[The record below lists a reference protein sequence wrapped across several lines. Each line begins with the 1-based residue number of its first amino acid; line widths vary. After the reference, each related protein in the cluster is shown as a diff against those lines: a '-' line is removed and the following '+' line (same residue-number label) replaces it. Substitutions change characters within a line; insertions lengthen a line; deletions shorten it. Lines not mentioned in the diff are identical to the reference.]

1 MLQNDP
7 LWKTVFY
14 GWSFACYTAICH
26 GAVACTM
33 PKRLVDHNANI
44 LSSSK
49 KFAYILYSFFA
60 ALFPTPPGSLH
71 SPLSLGAGANA
82 FSHFYVIIHFSFLC
96 FQLSTAHSIEKNEIP
111 LSVVEAFCAHEPQ
124 SSFLELLLLA
134 VNPIFLLLYDDPF
147 RAKKLMNRDW
157 FTLYISSFL
166 TPAQYKNLLLLL
178 FISFPF
184 RVLLCALLA
193 WVGGPFYFETREGNW

>member
-49 KFAYILYSFFA
+49 KFAYTLFNSFFA
-60 ALFPTPPGSLH
+60 ALFSNPSRLATVPS
-71 SPLSLGAGANA
+71 LSLGAGANA

-96 FQLSTAHSIEKNEIP
+96 FQLSRALKKKWNSPECG
-111 LSVVEAFCAHEPQ
+111 SG
-124 SSFLELLLLA
+124 FLRSWTTEL
-134 VNPIFLLLYDDPF
+134 FF
-147 RAKKLMNRDW
+147 RAATFGRKSD
-157 FTLYISSFL
+157 IS
-166 TPAQYKNLLLLL
+166 PAIRPLQPK
-178 FISFPF
+178 S
-184 RVLLCALLA
+184 
-193 WVGGPFYFETREGNW
+193 

>member
-96 FQLSTAHSIEKNEIP
+96 FQLSRALKKKWNSPECGRGFLRSWTTELFFRAATFGRKSDISPAIRRPLQSQKVNEPRLVHFIY
-111 LSVVEAFCAHEPQ
+111 
-124 SSFLELLLLA
+124 
-134 VNPIFLLLYDDPF
+134 FLLFNP
-147 RAKKLMNRDW
+147 RA
-157 FTLYISSFL
+157 
-166 TPAQYKNLLLLL
+166 
-178 FISFPF
+178 
-184 RVLLCALLA
+184 V
-193 WVGGPFYFETREGNW
+193 

>member
-1 MLQNDP
+1 
-7 LWKTVFY
+7 
-14 GWSFACYTAICH
+14 
-26 GAVACTM
+26 M

-184 RVLLCALLA
+184 RVFLCALLA
-193 WVGGPFYFETREGNW
+193 